1 MADHGDYGVF
11 LRRTIDHGIDG
22 GGAGSA
28 AAIPPLIAPVIRV
41 ETMWDRGLGWGDGG
55 AVATKDALLAT
66 WIGIPA

>member
-28 AAIPPLIAPVIRV
+28 AAVGWRRCGIGDAEGGTMV
-41 ETMWDRGLGWGDGG
+41 E
-55 AVATKDALLAT
+55 AVATKDALLAA
-66 WIGIPA
+66 WIGHCRMNIPEAS